1 MGIRDRIRDGFKKT
15 RDRMAQQWDILFGG
29 ADAMDDDFYEELET
43 ILVTADVGVQA
54 AVAIADTVRREAKER
69 QIRLAGEGR
78 RLVYETLRDMM
89 RQPEPGPLG
98 TPAVI
103 LVAGVNGSGKT
114 TTTGK
119 LAAMYHRQGRSVILA
134 AADTFRA
141 AAQEQ
146 LRIWGERA
154 EARVISGAEG
164 ADPAS
169 VVYDAI
175 QAAKAAK
182 TDLLIC
188 DTAGRLHNK
197 KNLMDELSKIHR
209 VIDREY
215 PEAQKHVWLVLDGTS
230 GQNALI
236 QVREFSQAI
245 GVTGVIMTK
254 LDGTAKGGIL
264 TALKQESSLPI
275 LYIGVG
281 EQMEDL
287 VPYNGDAYVEALLG
301 ESFTSQY

>member
-29 ADAMDDDFYEELET
+29 ANAMDDDFYEELET

>member
-29 ADAMDDDFYEELET
+29 ANAMDDDFYEELET

-182 TDLLIC
+182 ADLLIC

-215 PEAQKHVWLVLDGTS
+215 SEAQKHVWLVLDGTS

-287 VPYNGDAYVEALLG
+287 VPYDGDAYVEALLG